1 MSQQPAISAHALI
14 PADDVIRK
22 GARGGA
28 VDRDLMQLFR
38 LAARE
43 VKPHCDAAA
52 TQDAALQ
59 EFAERLRKEGW
70 QTREVELLVAAIRRL
85 VLARPAVP
93 IGGGDPVSVIKRQR
107 SRDSN

>member
-1 MSQQPAISAHALI
+1 MSQQPATSPPALI
-14 PADDVIRK
+14 PPENVIRK
-22 GARGGA
+22 GLRVGA

-43 VKPHCDAAA
+43 VKPHCDAAP
-52 TQDAALQ
+52 TQAVALQ

-70 QTREVELLVAAIRRL
+70 KTREVDLLIAAIRRL

-93 IGGGDPVSVIKRQR
+93 IPV
-107 SRDSN
+107 